1 MLLNLIGTRGVL
13 CGAVWASVL
22 ALSASGCWS
31 KDSDGDDKNL
41 GPEINDTVVT
51 GQYKLAD
58 TSCQDSGGDL
68 ALGNEPVWQF
78 KGATSSTGSVQMS
91 ESRSGVNG
99 LTAPGIQ
106 ATYFGL
112 HVRQQ
117 CTVTDAGKDCKGGE
131 LISKPKFLKVCKAGQ
146 SYPQNSIEAAGIS
159 SLAHITAAYGYYK
172 NLAGADGDMAQ
183 ANIFVIPLIEKVLT
197 NPKSGRSL
205 SVFESDNLAYLHD
218 YIGAPAF
225 LIFPKGATSQKLGVW
240 KNLNL
245 WEAPWTLAHEFGH
258 HVLKTHT
265 NVSGFSSLR
274 QRSFDGFSG
283 LDGLIKLPSE
293 NNDVQVERTAAGD
306 RIVGRDLIWDGMN
319 EGFADLF
326 AFYVRGAQPGQSSG
340 IDCFAKNRDIESPV
354 FVNGAA
360 KSLTASN
367 MTTFVSTSKIDT
379 NNSDCSYPDMQDI
392 HIIGAI
398 MAHGVNDILSR
409 RTGDTGNAAAVKAR
423 AELVLRWTSRLAG
436 IAKQSSFKL
445 QELILPALEMAS
457 DNGNLNTAQCATLR
471 RVFPAFEGEWLSGG
485 TIRCA
490 SAN

>member
-1 MLLNLIGTRGVL
+1 MMLNLVGTRGVL
-13 CGAVWASVL
+13 AGAVLASVL
-22 ALSASGCWS
+22 AFGASGCWS
-31 KDSDGDDKNL
+31 KSSDGDDKNL
-41 GPEINDTVVT
+41 GPEINDTVIA

-68 ALGNEPVWQF
+68 ALGNEPVWEF
-78 KGATSSTGSVQMS
+78 KGVTSSTGPVELSQ
-91 ESRSGVNG
+91 SRSGVTG

-146 SYPQNSIEAAGIS
+146 SYPQNSIEAAGLS
-159 SLAHITAAYGYYK
+159 SLAHITAAYSYYK
-172 NLAGADGDMAQ
+172 TLTGADAEMAQ

-197 NPKSGRSL
+197 NPKTFRSV

-225 LIFPKGATSQKLGVW
+225 LIFPKGATSQKLGIW

-258 HVLKTHT
+258 HVVKTHT
-265 NVSGFSSLR
+265 NISGFSSLR
-274 QRSFDGFSG
+274 QRPFDGVG
-283 LDGLIKLPSE
+283 GLIKLPSE
-293 NNDVQVERTAAGD
+293 NSDVQVERTAGGD

-326 AFYVRGAQPGQSSG
+326 AFYVRGAQPGQSTG
-340 IDCFAKNRDIESPV
+340 IDCFAKNRDIDSPI
-354 FVNGAA
+354 FANGAA
-360 KSLTASN
+360 KALAASN
-367 MTTFVSTSKIDT
+367 MTTFLATSKIDT
-379 NNSDCSYPDMQDI
+379 NNSDCLYPDMQDI

-398 MAHGVNDILSR
+398 MAHGVNDILAH

-423 AELVLRWTSRLAG
+423 AELLLRWAARLAG

-457 DNGNLNTAQCATLR
+457 DNGSLNVSQCATLR